1 MDHNEVCDILN
12 LAAGVTEEI
21 DFDED
26 LDEVVEL
33 SSIQE
38 IINTLETALY
48 KLSFIVHHNN
58 YCCILVKTFFS
69 LYGQIFSS
77 FLDST
82 EID

>member
-26 LDEVVEL
+26 LDEVEEI
-33 SSIQE
+33 SSIEE

-58 YCCILVKTFFS
+58 YCSILVKTLFLTMVRFLVYFFR
-69 LYGQIFSS
+69 FNRN
-77 FLDST
+77 
-82 EID
+82 

>member
-12 LAAGVTEEI
+12 LATGVTEEI

-26 LDEVVEL
+26 LDEVEEI
-33 SSIQE
+33 SSIEE

-58 YCCILVKTFFS
+58 YCSILVKTLFS
-69 LYGQIFSS
+69 HYGQIFSL
-77 FLDST
+77 FF
-82 EID
+82 